1 MKRSEYI
8 FIGLI
13 TIILGFFLSYF
24 ILSKEDEIDNSG
36 YIMSMINKCDGN
48 NNIYI
53 CLGETIKE
61 IEINSKD
68 DIKNI
73 VSIINDKN
81 YGAFCYYAA
90 ERLGE
95 KSYQKFNKNSIKMGF
110 LDCETGYY
118 HGVMLAEAKNNI
130 ENSAIAKSCQNA
142 MNAYRNK
149 EDWTPSMMLTCLVG
163 VGRAVSVNEKD
174 IYKAAGICEEI
185 LKDDDTT
192 ERGLRKAI
200 DFCIRGVIND
210 LTDFNSD
217 VNEVID
223 SCIKLGEIE
232 ISRSNNCLAI
242 GLREPAAIS
251 SEKTDQ
257 LAEACKKLEIKF
269 PNPELDTSTSRYCYY
284 ALSDTIGERFN
295 SRESVSDLAIKICS
309 ESSPCPGHL
318 AKYLLNATWS
328 QEIAKSGCAILANKT
343 AIKNCNE
350 SVVFLYNAL
359 KEQGH
364 IRD

>member
-1 MKRSEYI
+1 VKRSEYI
-8 FIGLI
+8 FIGLF
-13 TIILGFFLSYF
+13 TVILGFMFSYF
-24 ILSKEDEIDNSG
+24 LLSKEEKIDNRG
-36 YIMSMINKCDGN
+36 YIMNMINRCEGN
-48 NNIYI
+48 NNIYT
-53 CLGETIKE
+53 CLGKTISD
-61 IEINSKD
+61 IEINKSD
-68 DIKNI
+68 DIKTI
-73 VSIINDKN
+73 ISIINDKK
-81 YGAFCYYAA
+81 YGAFCYDAA
-90 ERLGE
+90 EKLGE
-95 KSYQKFNKNSIKMGF
+95 KSYQKFYKNSIKLGF

-118 HGVMLAEAKNNI
+118 HGVMLAEARDNVPSN
-130 ENSAIAKSCQNA
+130 EIAKSCQKA
-142 MNAYRNK
+142 MNSYVNK
-149 EDWTPSMMLTCLVG
+149 EEWTPSMMLTCLVG

-174 IYKAAGICEEI
+174 IYKAGSICEEI
-185 LKDDDTT
+185 LKDDETT
-192 ERGLRKAI
+192 ERGLRKAV

-217 VNEVID
+217 IDEVVE
-223 SCIKLGEIE
+223 SCIKLGKNE

-242 GLREPAAIS
+242 GLREPAVIS
-251 SEKTDQ
+251 SEKTDK
-257 LAEACKKLEIKF
+257 LAESCKKLEIKY

-295 SRESVSDLAIKICS
+295 SSQSISDLAIKICS

-328 QEIAKSGCAILANKT
+328 QEIAKNGCAILANKT

-350 SVVFLYNAL
+350 SVIFLYNAL

>member
-1 MKRSEYI
+1 VKRSEYI
-8 FIGLI
+8 FIGVL
-13 TIILGFFLSYF
+13 TIIFGFIFSNY
-24 ILSKEDEIDNSG
+24 ILSEEEKIDNRG
-36 YIMSMINKCDGN
+36 YIKNMINKCDGN
-48 NNIYI
+48 NNIYN
-53 CLGETIKE
+53 CLGNIISG
-61 IEINSKD
+61 IEINSND
-68 DIKNI
+68 DIKTI
-73 VSIINDKN
+73 ISIINDKK

-90 ERLGE
+90 EKLGY
-95 KSYQKFNKNSIKMGF
+95 KSYQKFNKNSNKMGF
-110 LDCETGYY
+110 LDCQTGFY
-118 HGVMLAEAKNNI
+118 HGVMLAQAKDNI
-130 ENSAIAKSCQNA
+130 PNSEIAKSCQKA
-142 MNAYRNK
+142 MNTYVNK

-163 VGRAVSVNEKD
+163 VGRAVSKNEKD
-174 IYKAAGICEEI
+174 IYKAGSICEEI
-185 LKDDDTT
+185 LKDDETT

-200 DFCIRGVIND
+200 DFCIRGVVND

-217 VNEVID
+217 IEEVVE
-223 SCIKLGEIE
+223 SCIKLGKNE

-251 SEKTDQ
+251 SEKTDI
-257 LAEACKKLEIKF
+257 LAESCKKLEIKF

-295 SRESVSDLAIKICS
+295 SSQSISDFAIKICS

-328 QEIAKSGCAILANKT
+328 QEIAKNGCAILANKT

-350 SVVFLYNAL
+350 SVIYLYNAL